1 MSPRCPGAAGGYGA
15 SLHAL
20 FAVSAGC
27 AFSPAVN
34 QAHSEE
40 GRQQFYRLQPGDVQA
55 SFAAVVSV
63 EDDFDASHEGN
74 EARLG
79 RLERFLSEST
89 ASRASAFTAILY
101 HALQVGASSSW
112 GSSIG
117 ESSNRTMPTTSG
129 NTAGPSTTG
138 ATTTH
143 RGSTTV
149 EDTAVNTDTTTGEAG
164 GTETTSKLDAREQ
177 EMVKAEA
184 AKEVA
189 RILNEDAANVSA
201 AQGDS
206 AGSAQK
212 EASVQV
218 AALLRKEAAKQAKE
232 SARRSA
238 VLAAKKKQEKQA
250 AEKKKKE
257 TAYQQS
263 AANTVLKDAARML
276 RIIQ

>member
-89 ASRASAFTAILY
+89 
-101 HALQVGASSSW
+101 VGASSSW